1 MFKQIFTCIIVF
13 ILSFQYSY
21 PQKVGLVLSGG
32 GAKGA
37 VHIGII
43 KALEE
48 NNIPIDYISGT
59 SIGAIVGS
67 LYAMGYSPEQMLTLF
82 MSDEFYH
89 WQTGK
94 VEEDYQFYFRKP
106 PDDPSFIRF
115 SISLKDS
122 VDLRESLMP
131 NSLISPVQMNQAFL
145 HLYSQANAQ
154 CQGIFDNLFVPFLC
168 VASDVYNKKPIIFR
182 HGDLGNAV
190 RASMTFPLFFK
201 PLVKDS
207 IPLWDGGI
215 YDNFPVTPMKEAWD
229 PGFII
234 GSSVAGYNS
243 KSPAEQS
250 LYDQVENM
258 VMQKTDYEIN
268 PEDGIMMRFRLEDV
282 SLLDFNKAQEL
293 HDLGYT
299 RAIEMIDSIKGRIGR
314 RVPLPEIDARRAAY
328 KAALPPLVFRNI
340 YISGTTEAQKTYIES
355 QIRRND
361 EDNFTIRDFKRT
373 YFRLLTNSKIKE
385 IFPHAEY
392 DPESR
397 TFDLFLEIQ
406 MSDELVV
413 SFGGNVSSFNA
424 NQVFLGLGY
433 QSLTELSMNLNL
445 DMQLG
450 NAFNG
455 VTLQGRLEVP
465 ARMPF
470 DISAIFSYNTRKFY
484 ESEKLFIDTDLSTFS
499 NQRETFG
506 KLAVGLPFQSKA
518 KVDIMAGYGELEDRY
533 YQNSSGSLLNAEF
546 DKSRYHLFNFGL
558 YYRKN
563 SLNTKQFAISGQDH
577 KVYAQYITGREN
589 FKPANRSKS
598 NNSMYQ
604 SYIQLN
610 AHLTNYHSMS
620 NRFTLGY
627 TAEGVVSSKNLWSN
641 YTASVL
647 QAPGFTPTPHS
658 MLVYNEAFHAN
669 EYLAGGLIPIFK
681 LNSTFHLRGDFYGF
695 FPLYPIKRGENNSA
709 YHGDLF
715 TDPAYSGEISIVAQF
730 SFMNVSLYANYYSYP
745 KDNWNFGLNIGY
757 LIFGPKFIQ

>member
-1 MFKQIFTCIIVF
+1 MSKRIFII
-13 ILSFQYSY
+13 ILLFTLFFNHADS
-21 PQKVGLVLSGG
+21 QKVGLVLSGG

-67 LYAMGYSPEQMLTLF
+67 LYAMGYSPEQMLSLF
-82 MSDEFYH
+82 ISDEFNH

-94 VEEDYQFYFRKP
+94 VEEDYQYYFRKP
-106 PDDPSFIRF
+106 PDDPSFIKF

-122 VDLRESLMP
+122 IDLRESLMP
-131 NSLISPVQMNQAFL
+131 NSLINPVQMNQAFL
-145 HLYSQANAQ
+145 HLFSQANAQ
-154 CQGIFDNLFVPFLC
+154 CNGIFDNLFVPFLC

-182 HGDLGNAV
+182 HGNLGDAV

-201 PLVKDS
+201 PLIRDS

-215 YDNFPVTPMKEAWD
+215 YDNFPVNPMKEAWNPD
-229 PGFII
+229 FII

-258 VMQKTDYEIN
+258 VMQKTEYVVN
-268 PEDGIMMRFRLEDV
+268 PEDGVMMRFKLEDI
-282 SLLDFNKAQEL
+282 SLLDFNKAKDL
-293 HDLGYT
+293 YDLGYDKT
-299 RAIEMIDSIKGRIGR
+299 IEMIDSIKGRISR
-314 RVPLPEIDARRAAY
+314 RVPLPEVDARRAAY
-328 KAALPPLVFRNI
+328 KASLPPLIFRNI
-340 YISGTTEAQKTYIES
+340 YISGTTDAQKSYIES
-355 QIRRND
+355 QIRRDN

-385 IFPHAEY
+385 ISPHAEY

-397 TFDLFLEIQ
+397 TFDLFLDIQ

-413 SFGGNVSSFNA
+413 SFGGNISSVNA
-424 NQVFLGLGY
+424 NQMFLGLGY
-433 QSLTELSMNLNL
+433 QSLTELSLNLNL

-455 VTLQGRLEVP
+455 VTLQGRVEVP
-465 ARMPF
+465 AKIPF
-470 DISAIFSYNTRKFY
+470 DISGIISYNTRKYY

-499 NQRETFG
+499 NQREAFG
-506 KLAVGLPFQSKA
+506 KLAIGLPFQSKA
-518 KVDIMAGYGELEDRY
+518 KVDIMAGYGELEDKY
-533 YQNSSGSLLNAEF
+533 YQNFSGSLLNAEF
-546 DKSRYHLFNFGL
+546 DKSQYSLFNFGL

-563 SLNTKQFAISGQDH
+563 SLNAKQFAISGQNH
-577 KVYAQYITGREN
+577 QVFAQYISGKEK
-589 FKPANRSKS
+589 FKPVNKTKIAKS
-598 NNSMYQ
+598 DYQ

-610 AHLTNYHSMS
+610 AHLTNYHSLS
-620 NRFTLGY
+620 SLFNIGY
-627 TAEGVVSSKNLWSN
+627 TLEGVVSSKNLWSN

-669 EYLAGGLIPIFK
+669 QFLAGGIIPILK
-681 LNSTFHLRGDFYGF
+681 LNSTFHIRGDFYGF
-695 FPLYPIKRGENNSA
+695 FPVYPIKRGEYNKA
-709 YHGDLF
+709 YYGDLF
-715 TDPAYSGEISIVAQF
+715 SDISYSGELSIVAQF
-730 SFMNVSLYANYYSYP
+730 PFMNVSIYTNYYSYP
-745 KDNWNFGLNIGY
+745 KKNWNFGLNIGY
-757 LIFGPKFIQ
+757 LIFGSKFIQ